1 MQNISWLEFLA
12 DSGARAVEP
21 PPPTKSARPLPEN
34 ADIAFGGETAE
45 SSAARDSTVICPLT
59 HLGLAAFSG
68 DDAKTYLH
76 NLLTSDVNHLEDH
89 AFQYSA
95 WCSPKGRVLS
105 NFIFYRDGSAYRAL
119 FSAGL
124 IETTLKRL
132 QMYVLRSKVTLTEEP
147 AALIGLSGPEATG
160 ILTALP
166 LPAPESGA
174 AAFDGGTLL
183 RLDPLRYI
191 VAAKTDKAIEL
202 WKKIEGKAIPVGNP
216 AWRWLDIRAGIP
228 LITEAS
234 AEKFIPQMIGL
245 DKIGGV
251 SFTKGCYPG
260 QEIVARSHYLG
271 QIKRH
276 LYRLH
281 LAIGETPRA
290 GEDVFDS
297 ENAGTACGT
306 VICAAP
312 SPHGGSEALA
322 VLKDETARLGRL
334 RLDNN
339 RTFDS
344 VEAVDFPAAS

>member
-12 DSGARAVEP
+12 DSGARAL
-21 PPPTKSARPLPEN
+21 SGN
-34 ADIAFGGETAE
+34 ADIAFDDETAE
-45 SSAARDSTVICPLT
+45 SAAARDSTVVCPLT
-59 HLGLAAFSG
+59 HLGLIAFSG

-76 NLLTSDVNHLEDH
+76 NLLTSDVNRLEDC
-89 AFQYSA
+89 ALQYSA
-95 WCSPKGRVLS
+95 WCSPKGRILS
-105 NFIFYRDGSAYRAL
+105 NFILCRADGAYRAL
-119 FSAGL
+119 LSAGL

-132 QMYVLRSKVTLTEEP
+132 RMYVLRSKVTLTEEP
-147 AALIGLSGPEATG
+147 AALIGLSGPEAAG
-160 ILTALP
+160 ILTALA

-191 VAAKTDKAIEL
+191 VTAETDRAIEL
-202 WKKIEGKAIPVGNP
+202 WEKIERKAPPVGNS

-234 AEKFIPQMIGL
+234 AEKFVPQMIGL

-276 LYRLH
+276 LCRLH
-281 LAIGETPRA
+281 LTLGETPRA
-290 GEDVFDS
+290 GEDIFDS

-306 VICAAP
+306 LICAAP
-312 SPHGGSEALA
+312 SPQGGFDALA
-322 VLKDETARLGRL
+322 VLKDEAAWPGRL
-334 RLDNN
+334 HLNGGQI
-339 RTFDS
+339 FDS
-344 VEAVDFPAAS
+344 VEAVDFPAESQNSPKTNSG